1 MIAAS
6 DTLLK
11 RDRLNVETAVL
22 PTGAPLPSLPL
33 NIEEE
38 LKESYLNYA
47 MSVIISRALPDVRDG
62 LKPSQRR
69 ILVAMRDLG
78 LSPGGSTSKC
88 AGIVG
93 ETMKRYHPH
102 GDNSIYPTLARM
114 AQWWNMRHLL
124 VSGQGNFGSIH
135 GLPPAAMRYTE
146 AKLSPVAAEMLEDIH
161 LDTVDFQP
169 NYDEKYQEPRVL
181 PSKFPNL
188 LVNGSGGIAVGMA
201 TSIPPHNL
209 GEVCDALIAFIDD
222 KSIELEALMELLPG
236 PDFPTGATICGR
248 MGIKEA
254 YRSGR
259 GRVIIRAKYEIEEF
273 KDGRGQIIFTEIPYQ
288 LTKEVL
294 LKRLADLVNGGRIT
308 GVSNIDDFSDRKQPV
323 RIVVTVKKGEDP
335 NVVVNQLFEYSPLQD
350 TFSVIMLALV
360 DGRPKTLPLKNQLRL
375 FVEHR
380 VNVIRRRT
388 QYQLRQARQRAH
400 IVEGLL
406 IALAYID
413 GVIRVIRGSAN
424 PQEARIR
431 LMEIAV
437 SAEILRRALN
447 DPEAKESTS
456 LTRMQADAILAMQL
470 QRLTG
475 LEVDKLAQE
484 YVGLKADI
492 AGYERILANENL
504 ILELIRADLHELK
517 TKYGNPRRS
526 VISDEEVGDFDKEA
540 LIREEN
546 MVVTVTHDG
555 YIKRLPPSTYR
566 AQGRGGRGIAATN
579 TKEGDFLEH
588 MFVAL
593 THDYIL
599 FFTDKGKVYWLK
611 VYDLPLA
618 TRTAGGRAIVNLL
631 QLREGERITGM
642 IPVREFRED
651 ECLMMVTR
659 CGTVKKT
666 ELVAF
671 RRPLGRGIIALGLD
685 ENDELIGVACVK
697 AGDHVVLSTR
707 DGMAIRFD
715 EARVR
720 SMGRPAYGVKG
731 IDLAE
736 GDQVIGMVV
745 ANGDDDLASLLTVC
759 GNGYGKRTLLTEY
772 RTQNRG
778 GKGLIDIQTTER
790 NGPVVAINKVTDD
803 DEVMLTTSG
812 SMVIRT
818 RVSTMRTIGRNTLG
832 VRLIKLDD
840 GDNVSSLAKLP
851 EDELGDSSQLE
862 SAGPDREPVDTDNAR
877 ADPFTFEEHHPY
889 IIDDGLDEAKAGN
902 HIDRDGDSED
912 DSTAVEDDERPVQP

>member
-1 MIAAS
+1 L
-6 DTLLK
+6 D
-11 RDRLNVETAVL
+11 
-22 PTGAPLPSLPL
+22 
-33 NIEEE
+33 IEEE

-78 LSPGGSTSKC
+78 LSPGGATSKC

-124 VSGQGNFGSIH
+124 VTGQGNFGSIH

-146 AKLSPVAAEMLEDIH
+146 AKLSPVAAEMLEDIQ

-209 GEVCDALIAFIDD
+209 GEVCDALVAYIE
-222 KSIELEALMELLPG
+222 SPTIELDELMEILPG
-236 PDFPTGATICGR
+236 PDFPTGATVCGH

-259 GRVIIRAKYEIEEF
+259 GKVVIRAKYEIEEF
-273 KDGRGQIIFTEIPYQ
+273 KDGRSQIVFTEIPYQ

-323 RIVVTVKKGEDP
+323 RIAVSVKKGEDP
-335 NVVVNQLFEYSPLQD
+335 NVVLNQLYEYSPLQD

-360 DGRPKTLPLKNQLRL
+360 DGRPKTLPLKEVLRL

-413 GVIRVIRGSAN
+413 EIIRVIRSSAN
-424 PQEARIR
+424 PPEARTR
-431 LMEIAV
+431 LMDMEV
-437 SAEILRRALN
+437 SAEILRRALDN
-447 DPEAKESTS
+447 PEAKASS
-456 LTRMQADAILAMQL
+456 NLTRMQADAILAMQL

-475 LEVDKLAQE
+475 LEADKLVQE
-484 YVGLKADI
+484 YTALKADI
-492 AGYERILANENL
+492 ARYEQILADEQL
-504 ILELIRADLHELK
+504 ILDLIRADLVELK
-517 TKYGNPRRS
+517 AKYANPRCS
-526 VISDEEVGDFDKEA
+526 IISDEEIGDFDKEA
-540 LIREEN
+540 LIREEY
-546 MVVTVTHDG
+546 MIVTVTHDG

-618 TRTAGGRAIVNLL
+618 ARTAGGRAIVNLL
-631 QLREGERITGM
+631 QLGEGERITGM
-642 IPVREFRED
+642 VPVREFRED
-651 ECLMMVTR
+651 EALMMVTR
-659 CGTVKKT
+659 RGTVKKT

-685 ENDELIGVACVK
+685 ENDQLIGVARTK
-697 AGDHVVLSTR
+697 TGYHVILSTR

-715 EARVR
+715 ESRVR

-731 IDLAE
+731 IDLGE
-736 GDQVIGMVV
+736 GDEVVGMVV
-745 ANGDDDLASLLTVC
+745 ANGDDDPASLLTVC
-759 GNGYGKRTLLTEY
+759 ALGYGKRTPLAEY
-772 RTQNRG
+772 RVQNRG
-778 GKGLIDIQTTER
+778 GKGLIDIQTSER
-790 NGPVVAINKVTDD
+790 NGPVVAVAKVTDA

-812 SMVIRT
+812 GMVIRT
-818 RVSTMRTIGRNTLG
+818 PVGTVRTIGRNTQG
-832 VRLIKLDD
+832 VRLIKLDE
-840 GDNVSSLAKLP
+840 GDAVSSLAKLP
-851 EDELGDSSQLE
+851 QEELVEGAEIE
-862 SAGPDREPVDTDNAR
+862 SAAPDGHSPDQLL
-877 ADPFTFEEHHPY
+877 EEKGESVGDVPEHRRLH
-889 IIDDGLDEAKAGN
+889 IIDDGVGEADSKD
-902 HIDRDGDSED
+902 HSDWDSEGNGTDAID
-912 DSTAVEDDERPVQP
+912 DGPPVTP